1 MVDGFELGPHM
12 SLVGAMVKLAR
23 RDLNHPVY
31 RHQARAFLRG
41 DLYADRLPGVN
52 LDLFAALL
60 GYDGSWEA
68 KRVR

>member
-1 MVDGFELGPHM
+1 MTDGSELGPHLL
-12 SLVGAMVKLAR
+12 LVAAMVKLAR

-41 DLYADRLPGVN
+41 DRFGGRSPGVN
-52 LDLFAALL
+52 LDLFAAIV

-68 KRVR
+68 LR